1 MSQFIK
7 RFILFYIVCLFLI
20 RSSAGEEVLSIIPE
34 PVSKQLLR
42 GEFILRDNTS
52 INAEIGTLKNASTY
66 LQGYISKK
74 YGIRNK
80 VVEKTPK
87 KNFIRLSVT
96 DTLKNREGYVLKVSN
111 NSVEIAG
118 ASATGVFYGIQ
129 TFLQM
134 LPPEAKCHK
143 KIAVQAINITD
154 FPRFSWRGQQ
164 LDVSRHFF
172 PVDFIKKL
180 MDVMAMHKLN
190 VFHWHLTDDQGWRIE
205 IKKYPLLTQIGAWRD
220 STLIGAYGQ
229 YPVMYDRERYGG
241 YYTQEE
247 IKDVVRYASERFITV
262 VPEIEMPGHCISAL
276 AAYPEL
282 SCTGGPFG
290 VGPRW
295 GVYNDVFCAGK
306 DKTYEFLE
314 NVLDEVIQ
322 LFPCEYIHIGGDEV
336 PKDRWKNCN
345 ACKHRIHE
353 EGLKDENE
361 LQGYFEKRIENYL
374 HNKGK
379 KVIGWDEIIDGGLP
393 ERAVVMS
400 WRGVSGGIK
409 SAKAHHYTI
418 MTPFDP
424 CYYYVYQGRYEEPLA
439 GGDCNLASEVYNFD
453 PVPDQLN
460 EAEAEYILG
469 GQGCAWSEY
478 MPIGKIAEY
487 MIVPRMSA
495 LSEALW
501 SAKSKKNLSY
511 FLERMNDQY
520 LRMDYYDIN
529 YRVDYPANYGFV
541 NRYLEEKVQI
551 TLDNIIPGSKIRY
564 TTDGSKPVKSSKLYK
579 GHLTLHLDSIKPVV
593 LKSRTFMPNGRQSV
607 VHEGIFV
614 KLDWK
619 ASVFPE
625 DAIQG
630 LNFNYFEKELRSVEE
645 IIGKP
650 DRTGV
655 NDSVISLNN
664 ITSNS
669 FALVYDGYIKVPES
683 TVYNFDLSNPK
694 GKALLCID
702 DMKVVDNTAVLPHYF
717 QGNGKIAL
725 KKGYH
730 SLSLKYLTTD
740 MGKRLRLGCHFN
752 DKEIEEIPAA
762 WFYH

>member
-1 MSQFIK
+1 MIMGGFLLLFI
-7 RFILFYIVCLFLI
+7 IG
-20 RSSAGEEVLSIIPE
+20 SSAGKGSISIIPE
-34 PVSKQLLR
+34 PVSKQLIC
-42 GEFILRDNTS
+42 GEFTLKDNTR
-52 INAEIGTLKNASTY
+52 IIPETGILKESASY
-66 LQGYISKK
+66 LQGYISEK
-74 YGIRNK
+74 YGIWTE
-80 VVEKTPK
+80 VSKTNSG
-87 KNFIRLSVT
+87 KNFIRLCLT
-96 DTLKNREGYVLKVSN
+96 DTLKNREGYVLKIRN
-111 NSVEIAG
+111 NYVEIAG
-118 ASATGVFYGIQ
+118 ASAAGVFYGIQ
-129 TFLQM
+129 TLLQM
-134 LPPEAKCHK
+134 LPPEAKRHN
-143 KIAVQAINITD
+143 KIALHAINIID

-172 PVDFIKKL
+172 PIDFIKKL

-205 IKKYPLLTQIGAWRD
+205 IKKYPELTGIGAWRD

-229 YPVMYDRERYGG
+229 YPALYHKERYGG

-247 IKDVVRYASERFITV
+247 IKEVVRYASERYITV

-282 SCTGGPFG
+282 SCKGGPFG
-290 VGPRW
+290 VGSRW

-306 DKTYEFLE
+306 EKVYEFLE
-314 NVLDEVIQ
+314 NVLNEVIQ
-322 LFPCEYIHIGGDEV
+322 LFPGEYIHIGGDEV
-336 PKDRWKNCN
+336 PKNQWQNCN
-345 ACKHRIHE
+345 ACKRRILE

-374 HNKGK
+374 YNKGK

-400 WRGVSGGIK
+400 WRGVIGGIK

-424 CYYYVYQGRYEEPLA
+424 CYYYVYQGKYEEPLA
-439 GGDCNLASEVYNFD
+439 GGDCNLASEVFNFD

-460 EAEAEYILG
+460 EAETEYILG

-478 MPIGKIAEY
+478 MPNSKLAEY
-487 MIVPRMSA
+487 MIFPRMSA

-501 SAKSKKNLSY
+501 SAKSQKNWSD

-520 LRMDYYDIN
+520 LRMDYFDIN

-541 NRYLEEKVQI
+541 NRYLEENVKL
-551 TLDNIIPGSKIRY
+551 TLDNIILGSKIRY
-564 TTDGSKPVKSSKLYK
+564 TTDGSEPVQSSRLYK
-579 GHLTLHLDSIKPVV
+579 RYISLHLDSINPVV

-607 VHEGIFV
+607 VHEGIFA

-619 ASVFPE
+619 ASVFP
-625 DAIQG
+625 DTAAQG
-630 LNFNYFEKELRSVEE
+630 LIFNYFEKEQRSFEE
-645 IIGKP
+645 IMGPPKRIG
-650 DRTGV
+650 V
-655 NDSVISLNN
+655 IDSVMLLNN
-664 ITSNS
+664 ITVNS
-669 FALVYDGYIKVPES
+669 FALVYNGYLKVPES
-683 TVYNFDLSNPK
+683 AVYSFDLSNPK

-702 DMKVVDNTAVLPHYF
+702 DMKVVDNTAEVPHYF
-717 QGNGKIAL
+717 QENGKIAL
-725 KKGYH
+725 RRGYH
-730 SLSLKYLTTD
+730 RFSLKYLTMN

-752 DKEIEEIPAA
+752 DNEIKEIPSS